1 MATFVFTARDG
12 SGQTQ
17 TGMVDASSAALVIT
31 QLRDRGWIVLNVNQ
45 ERDAT
50 KARSSPGLV
59 DGLLGPKSV
68 HVELSLRQ
76 LAVMLRGGI
85 SLLSAMQTVAT
96 ESDSRAIRNVY
107 INLIDEVQQGRAFS
121 DALSSQPGFPSFL
134 VRLVHVGER
143 TGIQET
149 VLVQGAE
156 MMRTRRETVREIATA
171 LTYPLIVLL
180 AAGGATLYMVTTL
193 IPKLTTLLQGLG
205 KPLPPMTQSLVTVSN
220 FFQQWGTT
228 MLTVSGF
235 GMILFILAYLSPT
248 SRLVIDRWVLRIP
261 IVGKIFRLSGT
272 LTFSQTLGT
281 LVNSGVT
288 VLDSLVTVQQMHTN
302 TYFASIVQRSRDAI
316 IRGNNLADT
325 LREKGAYMPLLATMT
340 AVGEQSGNLDE
351 VLEEVSTFHRSQL
364 SGLISLLS
372 AWVTPVIIVVVGSI
386 VGYVY
391 IAFFLGM
398 FAIAA

>member
-1 MATFVFTARDG
+1 MATFAFTARDEN
-12 SGQTQ
+12 GQTQ
-17 TGMVDASSAALVIT
+17 TGLVDATSAALVT
-31 QLRDRGWIVLNVNQ
+31 NQLRDRGWLVLRVQ
-45 ERDAT
+45 QQQDSKASTASAGLFRDLMGP
-50 KARSSPGLV
+50 RSI
-59 DGLLGPKSV
+59 

-85 SLLSAMQTVAT
+85 SLLSALQTIS
-96 ESDSRAIRNVY
+96 EQSDSKAIRSVY
-107 INLIDEVQQGRAFS
+107 QNLMDDVQQGQSFS
-121 DALSSQPGFPSFL
+121 EALEAQPGFPAFL
-134 VRLVHVGER
+134 VRLVRVGER

-149 VLVQGAE
+149 VLVQGAD
-156 MMRTRRETVREIATA
+156 MMRTRRDTVREIATA
-171 LTYPLIVLL
+171 LTYPLIVIL

-193 IPKLTTLLQGLG
+193 IPKLTALLQGLG

-228 MLTVSGF
+228 FFAFTGIAIIVL
-235 GMILFILAYLSPT
+235 ILAYLSPA
-248 SRLVIDRWVLRIP
+248 SRLAIDRFALRIP
-261 IVGKIFRLSGT
+261 VIGRIFRLSGT

-325 LREKGAYMPLLATMT
+325 LRVKGSYMPLLATMT
-340 AVGEQSGNLDE
+340 AVGEESGNLDE
-351 VLEEVSTFHRSQL
+351 VLEEVSSFHRSQL
-364 SGLISLLS
+364 SATIQTLS
-372 AWVTPVIIVVVGSI
+372 AWVTPVIIIVVGSI

-398 FAIAA
+398 FAIAS